1 VILAQCKAVQGMP
14 DEIGQD
20 VRVAFA
26 KVSPRVAAALEALWR
41 RQPDG
46 SGIEDAA
53 KDLKIHRTTLLR
65 WFHDDLGMSP
75 KQALQQLRLAR
86 ALRMMKETDE
96 PLATVAM
103 QSGYG
108 TFQAMVRHFR
118 QVFRTTPAQIR
129 TQLVSGRALAAGVKV
144 SRRALAPGPCA
155 TDIGTTERVKK
166 HPARLPPTAVLT
178 DPRPL
183 IPET

>member
-1 VILAQCKAVQGMP
+1 MP

-20 VRVAFA
+20 VRTAF
-26 KVSPRVAAALEALWR
+26 KRVSARVAAALEALWR
-41 RQPDG
+41 RLPEG
-46 SGIEDAA
+46 SRIEDAA

-86 ALRMMKETDE
+86 ALRMMKKTDE
-96 PLATVAM
+96 PLAMVAM

-129 TQLVSGRALAAGVKV
+129 AQLVSG
-144 SRRALAPGPCA
+144 RALAPGPCA
-155 TDIGTTERVKK
+155 TDIGATERVKK
-166 HPARLPPTAVLT
+166 HPAPLSPAIALT
-178 DPRPL
+178 DHQPL
-183 IPET
+183 TTDH